1 MKLDDYRKEIDII
14 DKKMKDLF
22 IKRMNL
28 VNKVV
33 EYKIENNLPVL
44 DSNREKE
51 MFSNIDIN
59 DEYRKFYI
67 DFLEQVIRISKEYQE
82 EQK

>member
-1 MKLDDYRKEIDII
+1 MNLDDYRKEIDII

-59 DEYRKFYI
+59 DDYRKFYI
-67 DFLEQVIRISKEYQE
+67 DFLTQVIRISKEYQE

>member
-1 MKLDDYRKEIDII
+1 MNLDDYRKEIDII

-44 DSNREKE
+44 DSNREKD

-59 DEYRKFYI
+59 DDYRKFYI
-67 DFLEQVIRISKEYQE
+67 DFLTQVIRISKEYQE

>member
-59 DEYRKFYI
+59 DDYRKFYI